1 MYKLY
6 TDKNENFIADVSV
19 KNASL
24 KNSIARL
31 VVETPQVNLVFKG
44 TIEEQKCVIP
54 IKKLKGLLEE
64 NANGKMYLEII
75 VEDVYFKPWESEFVV
90 EEHTSMKVVV
100 QEQKEETSKP
110 IVEVKV
116 TEKEPIVEAAKPAPA
131 PAPVPVAPVVPAK
144 KPVVEQKVTQKPA
157 PVQPKKP
164 VVLTPAQELATICE
178 RVNVTN
184 GNFTKGAVVEV
195 LREYFTVRPELADN
209 KAQIVKEFYALM
221 SSAKK

>member
-31 VVETPQVNLVFKG
+31 VVESPHVNLVFKG
-44 TIEEQKCVIP
+44 SIEEQKCIVP
-54 IKKLKGLLEE
+54 IKKLKGILEE
-64 NANGKMYLEII
+64 NASGRMYLEII

-100 QEQKEETSKP
+100 KEQTESSKP

-116 TEKEPIVEAAKPAPA
+116 EEKPRIVEAVKPEPKPEPVVKAPA
-131 PAPVPVAPVVPAK
+131 KAPVVEANKPAA
-144 KPVVEQKVTQKPA
+144 PVVKKA
-157 PVQPKKP
+157 P
-164 VVLTPAQELATICE
+164 LTPAQEVAMICE
-178 RVNVTN
+178 RVGVTSK
-184 GNFTKGAVVEV
+184 NFTKTSVVEV
-195 LREYFTVRPELADN
+195 LREYFNANPQFADD
-209 KAQIVKEFYALM
+209 KEQIVTEFYKLM
-221 SSAKK
+221 AHKNAKK

>member
-116 TEKEPIVEAAKPAPA
+116 TEKEPIVEAAKPAPD
-131 PAPVPVAPVVPAK
+131 PAPVPVAPVVPVK
-144 KPVVEQKVTQKPA
+144 KPVVEQKVAQKPA